1 VTREIAALDFL
12 LGIPMQA
19 ERNIVHQGWMQQQ
32 GLDHLVQQTER
43 VNKGDNYD
51 QEEEKTQVLEPPSMS
66 LSNSNANA
74 SHHGGGWWEKWI
86 TNPNQ
91 KTATL
96 TNGRLEEEEDELEQP
111 RSLKNMYNNN
121 GTSQDQQQQFP
132 IHAPGRR
139 LEGDEAFKIQIPLKV
154 DTITRQRTI
163 ARLAATREWELQVAH
178 GISKNNSTSKVLL
191 GPDSKLSP
199 NQQQQGNHP
208 PLLDGRIFFSASSS
222 YPIGVFSLL
231 RYEPK
236 KEEAARRRQKLE
248 ARGGGGTKFF
258 IMPERDWR
266 GISYRALL
274 LHNKNKSDEQQKVLH
289 EKTAVFDRFRS
300 HSDDLS
306 ISHTYDQNNNNNNN
320 NNKQDTLSLEFDE
333 FEEMDKV
340 EEEADTYVPGLLD
353 DPEMVQGRH
362 RTVMIGYVR
371 CYYYYYYYCCIW
383 RPTLCRVNDI
393 FIMLCSLP
401 VPTTSAH
408 LIPSSHLSLQRSSDG
423 MYGRIDNSI
432 CQTCL
437 AQGRFEQAVSGTF

>member
-1 VTREIAALDFL
+1 LRVYKSNTKTWVTREIAALDFL

-19 ERNIVHQGWMQQQ
+19 ERNIVYQGWMQQQ
-32 GLDHLVQQTER
+32 GWDHLAEQTDR
-43 VNKGDNYD
+43 GKGDNND
-51 QEEEKTQVLEPPSMS
+51 DAWDEEEKTQILEPPTDSTLPMMS
-66 LSNSNANA
+66 LSNSTA
-74 SHHGGGWWEKWI
+74 SHHGGWWEKWI

-91 KTATL
+91 KTTTL
-96 TNGRLEEEEDELEQP
+96 SQGRSEEEEEELEQP
-111 RSLKNMYNNN
+111 RSLKGIYNNN
-121 GTSQDQQQQFP
+121 DTSKDQQQQRQVVP

-139 LEGDEAFKIQIPLKV
+139 LEGDESFKIQIPLKV

-178 GISKNNSTSKVLL
+178 GISRNNGSMKGPL
-191 GPDSKLSP
+191 GPASKLSP
-199 NQQQQGNHP
+199 DQQQQQGNHP
-208 PLLDGRIFFSASSS
+208 PLLDGRMFFSASSS

-274 LHNKNKSDEQQKVLH
+274 LHDKKKSDEQQKVLH

-306 ISHTYDQNNNNNNN
+306 IVHPYNQNSSNNNNNNN
-320 NNKQDTLSLEFDE
+320 NSMQETLALEYDV
-333 FEEMDKV
+333 FEEMDKE

-362 RTVMIGYVR
+362 RTVMIGYV
-371 CYYYYYYYCCIW
+371 I
-383 RPTLCRVNDI
+383 
-393 FIMLCSLP
+393 S
-401 VPTTSAH
+401 
-408 LIPSSHLSLQRSSDG
+408 RSS
-423 MYGRIDNSI
+423 
-432 CQTCL
+432 T
-437 AQGRFEQAVSGTF
+437 